1 MQPVDISEIKNIAD
15 YEIERETL
23 RPRVLAL
30 KERRRIRLGD
40 HLTFLFENRETVR
53 YQIQEMMRIERIVRP
68 HDIAHEVA
76 TYNELIPAQGGLCA
90 SLLIEYE
97 TPAERDVKLR
107 ELLGL
112 ERHLWIEV
120 SGAGRTASHFRRT
133 PDCHGPHQ
141 LRAISEVPPDRS
153 PAEKLAARRVTRER
167 SSALSRGTPIHRS
180 RTHGTSSRLPL
191 VRHRVN
197 NVIHADA
204 NPQRGIALRIARI
217 VRPFPGIAGVDVQPD
232 RHRQPPPVIVNTAP
246 VRLVAIV

>member
-68 HDIAHEVA
+68 HDIAHEIA
-76 TYNELIPAQGGLCA
+76 TYNELIPAPGGLCA

-120 SGAGRTASHFRRT
+120 SGAGRTPAIFDERQIATDRISSVQYLKFRLTDAQQKNWMQGASLVSDHPHYPASRPLSAAELAELEADFR
-133 PDCHGPHQ
+133 
-141 LRAISEVPPDRS
+141 
-153 PAEKLAARRVTRER
+153 
-167 SSALSRGTPIHRS
+167 
-180 RTHGTSSRLPL
+180 
-191 VRHRVN
+191 
-197 NVIHADA
+197 
-204 NPQRGIALRIARI
+204 
-217 VRPFPGIAGVDVQPD
+217 
-232 RHRQPPPVIVNTAP
+232 
-246 VRLVAIV
+246 

>member
-1 MQPVDISEIKNIAD
+1 MQPVDIAEIKNIAD

-23 RPRVLAL
+23 RPHVLAL

-120 SGAGRTASHFRRT
+120 AGAGRTPAIFDERQIATDRISSVQYLKFHLSEGQQKNW
-133 PDCHGPHQ
+133 PQGALLVSDHPHY
-141 LRAISEVPPDRS
+141 L
-153 PAEKLAARRVTRER
+153 ARRPL
-167 SSALSRGTPIHRS
+167 SAAELAE
-180 RTHGTSSRLPL
+180 L
-191 VRHRVN
+191 
-197 NVIHADA
+197 ADDF
-204 NPQRGIALRIARI
+204 R
-217 VRPFPGIAGVDVQPD
+217 
-232 RHRQPPPVIVNTAP
+232 
-246 VRLVAIV
+246 